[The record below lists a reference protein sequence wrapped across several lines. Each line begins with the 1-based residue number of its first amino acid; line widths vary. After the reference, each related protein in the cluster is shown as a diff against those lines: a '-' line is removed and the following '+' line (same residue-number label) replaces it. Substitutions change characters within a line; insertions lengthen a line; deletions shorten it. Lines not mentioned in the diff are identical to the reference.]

1 MHWVWAKV
9 KSVQSTLRPDG
20 YYCRPFK
27 VATPIMGLNSN
38 TPIRCEDRRSSITV
52 FKSSNVVSL
61 FGMRVNSDFPNN
73 SRIYKFE
80 NHFIPSLIIYNDLSL
95 FLLYIH
101 ILNITMYILLFHF
114 SIYTK
119 CIFGFIIFLMKIS
132 SLEM

>member
-1 MHWVWAKV
+1 MPWVWAKV

-52 FKSSNVVSL
+52 FNSSNVVSL

-80 NHFIPSLIIYNDLSL
+80 SNFISLKLIYNDQSL
-95 FLLYIH
+95 FLIKFYLTTSH
-101 ILNITMYILLFHF
+101 VNRRLWRCFHPNLF
-114 SIYTK
+114 YK
-119 CIFGFIIFLMKIS
+119 FL
-132 SLEM
+132 